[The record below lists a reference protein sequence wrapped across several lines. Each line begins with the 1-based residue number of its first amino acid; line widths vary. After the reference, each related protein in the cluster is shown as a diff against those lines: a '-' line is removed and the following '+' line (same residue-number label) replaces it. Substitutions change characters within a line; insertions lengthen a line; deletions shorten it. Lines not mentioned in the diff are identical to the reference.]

1 MTKVQARGIKLDTD
15 GLGLTLRVNG
25 VIATAPV
32 VNLDVND
39 GYKTVATSAP
49 VLTVHPTGG
58 YTDVHYTLAEEVLG
72 IDIAY
77 ATGITNAPTFEDV
90 LVANS
95 RDGGNKGADY
105 DYIIQVGSDG
115 TEFGY
120 SASDFGHIFK
130 NVNGVKLTEL
140 NVTGLDGAI
149 VVAFEDGERPAKA
162 ITVAF
167 EGLIVPD
174 LDLTDGEA
182 LTIRLEWSDANSQY
196 EVATT
201 ASLIAVGTY
210 LTDAEGATM
219 GVTIAQIN

>member
-149 VVAFEDGERPAKA
+149 VVAFEDGERPCAA